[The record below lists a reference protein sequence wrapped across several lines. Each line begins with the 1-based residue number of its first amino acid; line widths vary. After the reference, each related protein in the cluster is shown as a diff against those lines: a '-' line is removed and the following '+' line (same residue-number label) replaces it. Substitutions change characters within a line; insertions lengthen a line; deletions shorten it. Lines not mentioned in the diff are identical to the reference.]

1 MTPTILAL
9 DLGLTTGWAC
19 LSPGGHIFSGTW
31 KLKPSRFDSRGA
43 AFLRFEALL
52 QGAIGEPGASPKAG
66 VVIAVEAVRRHKG
79 TDAAH
84 IYGALLGIVLKVCE
98 EHQIEHIGISVA
110 AIKREATGKGGGAGT
125 GKQDMLAAAALRWPD
140 ERMADDNEADARF
153 VALAAAR
160 ELGGVQ

>member
-19 LSPGGHIFSGTW
+19 LSPGGHVFSGTW
-31 KLKPSRFDSRGA
+31 RLKPSRFDSRGA
-43 AFLRFEALL
+43 AFLRLESKLHEV
-52 QGAIGEPGASPKAG
+52 IGHPGACPSVAP
-66 VVIAVEAVRRHKG
+66 VIAFEAVRRHKG

-84 IYGALLGIVLKVCE
+84 IYGGLLAIVLKVCE
-98 EHQIEHIGISVA
+98 QRQIEHIGIAVS

-125 GKQDMLAAAALRWPD
+125 GKTDMLAAAAQRWPD

-160 ELGGVQ
+160 ELGG